1 MKHVALNVRLKDD
14 VLKPVSLTPCR
25 TCKHRTGPMTCEA
38 FDVTIPMP
46 ILKGEFDHKLPYP
59 NDNGIQYEA
68 K

>member
-1 MKHVALNVRLKDD
+1 MTIGERHHIDEMQVIQV
-14 VLKPVSLTPCR
+14 TPCR

>member
-1 MKHVALNVRLKDD
+1 MTQVSLDKRWADD
-14 VLKPVSLTPCR
+14 DLEPVSVTPCR

-46 ILKGEFDHKLPYP
+46 ILKGEFDHKQPYP
-59 NDNGIQYEA
+59 NDNGIQWEA